1 MDSESFTA
9 GHNGSEETTALLRS
23 TAQNAQSELRV
34 SSAASSA
41 LIVALEAQLSDV
53 KAEKAALAAQLE
65 ELKAGSKPSE
75 DDSKSEGR
83 EEKGDDTPEAID
95 SSQVEEDNVLLSTK
109 VPGTNWQS
117 IVAVDARR
125 LTDTAL
131 KGYPAQKSRSSKGL
145 LLSRHRGGASKCK
158 ELSLVVVS
166 ERKQEQCVVVVEQH
180 FDQFDVHQL
189 ETSGDTQPGGAP
201 FANIE
206 WTSLATAGYMPKD
219 RQQKESLKKLTV
231 FLEHREDML
240 KQLGPIVK
248 KAGGSHRN
256 TVTVMC
262 INAGMLDLALNFV
275 CSCRN
280 QDIDIRGLVVF
291 ASDERTHKTLQMF
304 GVQSFWHGGFGKLPS
319 DSANGYGDAT
329 FVAMMWLKVCHLSF
343 AVDLHTHTQL
353 TIYLDASPPPHLG
366 PLRAGGIGV
375 PGFDVRVGRPLSGCR
390 CCLVQGPL

>member
-1 MDSESFTA
+1 M
-9 GHNGSEETTALLRS
+9 
-23 TAQNAQSELRV
+23 
-34 SSAASSA
+34 
-41 LIVALEAQLSDV
+41 
-53 KAEKAALAAQLE
+53 
-65 ELKAGSKPSE
+65 
-75 DDSKSEGR
+75 
-83 EEKGDDTPEAID
+83 
-95 SSQVEEDNVLLSTK
+95 LLSTK